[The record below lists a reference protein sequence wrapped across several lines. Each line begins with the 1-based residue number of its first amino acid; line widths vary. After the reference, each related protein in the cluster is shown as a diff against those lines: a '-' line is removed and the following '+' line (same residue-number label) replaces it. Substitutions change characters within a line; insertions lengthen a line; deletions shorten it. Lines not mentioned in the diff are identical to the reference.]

1 MKINEDVLDNPVWNS
16 KTDTHFNEGIDY
28 GNVKFYKH
36 IIRLLGLV

>member
-28 GNVKFYKH
+28 GNVRFYKTDYTPF
-36 IIRLLGLV
+36 GLV